1 MFKSYEF
8 YCSIYNAVVFLDFSR
23 EERDKL
29 KNGRISSCHLVY
41 NKEANRLEAPV
52 PLFCVANSHLPVMS
66 TFDNSK
72 INSFPEVDTLLR

>member
-1 MFKSYEF
+1 MLL
-8 YCSIYNAVVFLDFSR
+8 CFLDFSR

-41 NKEANRLEAPV
+41 NKEANRPSLKTCDIPPEGPV